1 MNRFDDYLLVQWI
14 LCNLNTNS
22 IPAAQIWSVESE
34 NMMKDP
40 ISDGCLR
47 PGATLV
53 IVIILP
59 LLSLPSSHIMISSH
73 SHQQMAGQ
81 TTWIETIRETAE
93 KCPYCEL
100 LLKLQRSIDC
110 PRWILL
116 LYNVYRTWHSW
127 QFIITKLDQTTE
139 LF

>member
-1 MNRFDDYLLVQWI
+1 MARWRWLLAILTVLTYLLTDGHTLVTVKSVSRLKIFMNRFDDYLLVQWI

-22 IPAAQIWSVESE
+22 ISAAQIWSVESE

-53 IVIILP
+53 IVIILT

-100 LLKLQRSIDC
+100 LL
-110 PRWILL
+110 
-116 LYNVYRTWHSW
+116 
-127 QFIITKLDQTTE
+127 
-139 LF
+139 